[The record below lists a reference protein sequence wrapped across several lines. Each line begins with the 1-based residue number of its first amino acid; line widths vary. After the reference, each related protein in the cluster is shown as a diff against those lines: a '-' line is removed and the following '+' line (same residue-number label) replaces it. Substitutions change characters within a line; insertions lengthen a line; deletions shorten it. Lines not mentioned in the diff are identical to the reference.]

1 MATAVI
7 TGISG
12 QDGSYL
18 AELLLKKGY
27 TVIGTVRD
35 KKAARYDRLQTM
47 LDRIEIVELNLL
59 DQEAIE
65 QLVAQRRPVEIYNL
79 AARASSAQLFDD
91 PVLTGEINAMAVARL
106 LESVRRV
113 DASIRFCQASSS
125 EIFGKSS
132 ESPQSE
138 TTEFYPRNPYG
149 VAKLYGHWFSVNYR
163 ESHNIFACSSI
174 LFNHESPRRDTH
186 FVTRKITQSAARIR
200 AGLQSQLQLGSL
212 EARRDWGYAADYVY
226 AMWLMLQRGV
236 ADDYVLA
243 TGETHSVREL
253 CEIAFGHVGLR
264 YEDYVVED
272 AGGPRPAETVQLV
285 GDPRKAETLLGW
297 RRSVSFEELICM
309 MVDADMST

>member
-1 MATAVI
+1 
-7 TGISG
+7 
-12 QDGSYL
+12 
-18 AELLLKKGY
+18 
-27 TVIGTVRD
+27 
-35 KKAARYDRLQTM
+35 
-47 LDRIEIVELNLL
+47 LNLL
-59 DQEAIE
+59 DQQAIE
-65 QLVAQRRPVEIYNL
+65 QLLAHRRPEEIYNL

-113 DASIRFCQASSS
+113 DPSIRFCQASSS

-186 FVTRKITQSAARIR
+186 FVTRKITQSAAKIR

-212 EARRDWGYAADYVY
+212 EARRDWGFAADYVY
-226 AMWLMLQRGV
+226 AMWLMLQQRV

-253 CEIAFGHVGLR
+253 CEIAFGHVGLE
-264 YEDYVVED
+264 YEDFVVED
-272 AGGPRPAETVQLV
+272 AGGPRAAETVQLV
-285 GDPRKAETLLGW
+285 GDPRKAETALGW

-309 MVDADMST
+309 MVDADMSTFSADI